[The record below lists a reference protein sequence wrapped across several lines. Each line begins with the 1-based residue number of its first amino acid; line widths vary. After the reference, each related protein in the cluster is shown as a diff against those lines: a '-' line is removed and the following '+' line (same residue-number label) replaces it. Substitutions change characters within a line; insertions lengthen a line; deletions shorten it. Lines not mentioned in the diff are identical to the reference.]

1 MLYARR
7 PGMPLS
13 QFVDR
18 IWYCD
23 GYRAVHRRERVLP
36 NGTFQLIVDLSSPIA
51 VIGGIQSRHAVL
63 DTAALSS
70 ILGVLFRPGGAR
82 QFFGPSDR
90 FFNEQIAL
98 GDVWGHA
105 SVSLRDRLGAEATPE
120 GKLRAMESEL
130 LRRLRSDV
138 PALHPAVDFALEA
151 LRRAPHVARVEEI
164 TREAGLSRR
173 RFGELFREQVG
184 ATPKLYCR
192 LRRFQAVVRRAAT
205 GRDIDWADLAVAGG
219 YYDQAHLAHEFRDF
233 SGLTP
238 GEYAAA
244 DRPFANH
251 VPIE

>member
-7 PGMPLS
+7 PGMPLA

-23 GYRAVHRRERVLP
+23 GYCAVHRQERVLP

-51 VIGGIQSRHAVL
+51 VVAGMQSRYTVIE
-63 DTAALSS
+63 TAALSS

-98 GDVWGHA
+98 GDVWGA
-105 SVSLRDRLGAEATPE
+105 AAVNLRDRLGAESTPE
-120 GKLRAMESEL
+120 GKMREIEAEL
-130 LRRLRSDV
+130 LRRLRADAV
-138 PALHPAVDFALEA
+138 PIHPAVDFALDA
-151 LRRAPHVARVEEI
+151 LWRASHVAKVQEI
-164 TREAGLSRR
+164 TRQAGLSRR

-192 LRRFQAVVRRAAT
+192 LRRFQGVVRRAAT

-219 YYDQAHLAHEFRDF
+219 YCDQAHLAHEFRDF

-244 DRPFANH
+244 DRPSANH

>member
-1 MLYARR
+1 MLYGRR

-23 GYRAVHRRERVLP
+23 GYRAAHRRERVLP
-36 NGTFQLIVDLSSPIA
+36 SGAFQLIVDLSSPMSIIGGMQSRYA
-51 VIGGIQSRHAVL
+51 VIE
-63 DTAALSS
+63 TAGLSS

-82 QFFGPSDR
+82 HFFGPSDR

-98 GDVWGHA
+98 ADVWGNA
-105 SVSLRDRLGAEATPE
+105 ADNVRDRLGAEASPE
-120 GKLRAMESEL
+120 GKLRAMEAEL
-130 LRRLRSDV
+130 LRRLRCDV
-138 PALHPAVDFALEA
+138 AALHPAVDFALK
-151 LRRAPHVARVEEI
+151 APHVARVQEI
-164 TREAGLSRR
+164 TRDAGLSRR

-192 LRRFQAVVRRAAT
+192 LRRVQAGGRRGSN
-205 GRDIDWADLAVAGG
+205 GRGVQWAGLAVAGG
-219 YYDQAHLAHEFRDF
+219 YGDQAHLAHEFRDF

-251 VPIE
+251 VPID